1 MVGIV
6 QHYGTLTHIIIYTRV
21 SACAIVLEVKEGA
34 GLGVH
39 RAVGVG
45 VELAY
50 RVACEGKR
58 LLTLGKG
65 VGCVVLRCR
74 LGRKA
79 LVCADW

>member
-1 MVGIV
+1 MRKHLVIGVVTCEMGHGFGVI
-6 QHYGTLTHIIIYTRV
+6 
-21 SACAIVLEVKEGA
+21 
-34 GLGVH
+34 LGQL
-39 RAVGVG
+39 AL
-45 VELAY
+45 VELVY
-50 RVACEGKR
+50 SVACGGKR